1 VRVENNIWLNQMPL
15 QITEI
20 ENAHKMR
27 MKPIEER
34 QDIYVPGIVDQNI
47 SRRNGMVYLFTGSG
61 GSGKSSLLLNMFKD
75 RGMYRGKFDN
85 IFYFCPVASFSSV
98 KKHPFEKHEDVYHD
112 LTIDDLSL
120 IYDKLVS
127 IKELATRKKKK
138 KVRVFSSDE
147 ESETKPKEEKHP
159 IEYSAI
165 IIDDFADSLKDKAI
179 QRFLN
184 KFIIKARH
192 LCCSFFIT
200 LQSYYYCPKM
210 LRKQL
215 TFGTIF
221 KPKNIEEWYSIANEV
236 LNLNREDALQL
247 FDYVFDQPYTH
258 LDIDTVA
265 NVMYKNFNLLEIK
278 K

>member
-1 VRVENNIWLNQMPL
+1 MPL
-15 QITEI
+15 EI
-20 ENAHKMR
+20 NEIPNAHKMR
-27 MKPIEER
+27 LKPIEER
-34 QDIYVPGIVDQNI
+34 QDIYVPGIKDQNI

-75 RGMYRGKFDN
+75 KGRYRGNFDN
-85 IFYFCPVASFSSV
+85 IFYFCPSASFSSV

-112 LTIDDLSL
+112 LTIDELQN
-120 IYDKLVS
+120 IYDKLVG
-127 IKELATRKKKK
+127 IKELATRKRKK
-138 KVRVFSSDE
+138 KVKMFTSDDD
-147 ESETKPKEEKHP
+147 ESDDAAPKEKKHP

-165 IIDDFADSLKDKAI
+165 IIDDFADSLKTTCI
-179 QRFLN
+179 QKFLN

-215 TFGTIF
+215 TFATIF

-236 LNLNREDALQL
+236 LNLNKEDALQL
-247 FDYVFDQPYTH
+247 FDYVFDEPYTH
-258 LDIDTVA
+258 LDIDTV
-265 NVMYKNFNLLEIK
+265 NNTMYKNFNLLEIK